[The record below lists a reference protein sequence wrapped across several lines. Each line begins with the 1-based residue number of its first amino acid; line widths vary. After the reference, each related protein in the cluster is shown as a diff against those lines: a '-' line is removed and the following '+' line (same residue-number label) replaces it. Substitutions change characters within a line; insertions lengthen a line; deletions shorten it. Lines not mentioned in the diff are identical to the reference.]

1 MDDILSS
8 LYVLLGVGL
17 LIAVVFLLSHRKVRQ
32 RAEEL
37 AAYCAQNGYRLT
49 LQNEPLMRSIRIE
62 TDDWQLNST
71 MRAIRNGGD
80 TGSSGWQRETEWIC
94 TRENPLRKTFAMQLS
109 QGSTN
114 LDQLPQ
120 WLRDAAVSALK
131 HWLGDDMQALDS
143 VRTVSFDKKRTCIL
157 FEPEAHAADAALE
170 QLRVSLEQY
179 TGNLPLYLE
188 CSPSRVRLFLPDVKA
203 DSVRVL
209 ERLILIGK
217 TLQ

>member
-17 LIAVVFLLSHRKVRQ
+17 LIAAVFLLSRQKARQ

-49 LQNEPLMRSIRIE
+49 LQNEPLMRSIQIE

-71 MRAIRNGGD
+71 MRAVRNDGD
-80 TGSSGWQRETEWIC
+80 TGSSSWQRETKWIC

-143 VRTVSFDKKRTCIL
+143 VRTVSFDKKRTGIL
-157 FEPEAHAADAALE
+157 FEQEAHAADATLE

-203 DSVRVL
+203 DSAPVL
-209 ERLILIGK
+209 ERLISIGK

>member
-17 LIAVVFLLSHRKVRQ
+17 LIAAVFLLSRQ
-32 RAEEL
+32 RARQRVEEL

-71 MRAIRNGGD
+71 MRAIRNDGD

-114 LDQLPQ
+114 LEQLPQ

-131 HWLGDDMQALDS
+131 HWLGDDMQTLDS
-143 VRTVSFDKKRTCIL
+143 VRTLSFDQKRTCIL
-157 FEPEAHAADAALE
+157 FEPEAHAADATLE
-170 QLRVSLEQY
+170 QLRFSLEQY
-179 TGNLPLYLE
+179 TENLPMFLE
-188 CSPSRVRLFLPDVKA
+188 CSPARVRLFLPDVKA
-203 DSVRVL
+203 DPVPVL

>member
-8 LYVLLGVGL
+8 LYVLLSVGL

-37 AAYCAQNGYRLT
+37 AADCAQNGYRLT
-49 LQNEPLMRSIRIE
+49 FQNEPLKRSIRIE

-71 MRAIRNGGD
+71 MRAIRNDGD
-80 TGSSGWQRETEWIC
+80 TGSSGWQRGTEWIC
-94 TRENPLRKTFAMQLS
+94 TRENPLRQTFAMQLS

-120 WLRDAAVSALK
+120 WLRNAAVSALK

-143 VRTVSFDKKRTCIL
+143 VRTLSFDQKRTCIL
-157 FEPEAHAADAALE
+157 FEPEAHAADAMLE
-170 QLRVSLEQY
+170 QLRFSLEQY
-179 TGNLPLYLE
+179 TGNLPMFLE
-188 CSPSRVRLFLPDVKA
+188 CSPSRARLFLPDVKA
-203 DSVRVL
+203 DSAPVL
-209 ERLILIGK
+209 ERLISIGK

>member
-17 LIAVVFLLSHRKVRQ
+17 LIAAVFLLSRQ
-32 RAEEL
+32 RARQRVEEL

-71 MRAIRNGGD
+71 MRAIRNDGD

-114 LDQLPQ
+114 LEQLPQ

-131 HWLGDDMQALDS
+131 HWLGDDMQTLDS
-143 VRTVSFDKKRTCIL
+143 VRTLSFDQKRTCIL
-157 FEPEAHAADAALE
+157 FEPEANAADATLE
-170 QLRVSLEQY
+170 QLRFSLEQY
-179 TGNLPLYLE
+179 TENLPMFLE
-188 CSPSRVRLFLPDVKA
+188 CSPARVRLFLPDVKA
-203 DSVRVL
+203 DPVPVL

>member
-8 LYVLLGVGL
+8 LYVLVGVGL
-17 LIAVVFLLSHRKVRQ
+17 LIAAILLLSRQ
-32 RAEEL
+32 KTRRREEEL

-49 LQNEPLMRSIRIE
+49 VVKEPLLRSICIE

-71 MRAIRNGGD
+71 MCVIRNDGD
-80 TGSSGWQRETEWIC
+80 TGSSGWHRETEWIC
-94 TRENPLRKTFAMQLS
+94 MRENPLRKTFAMQLS

-143 VRTVSFDKKRTCIL
+143 VRTVSFDKKRTGIL
-157 FEPEAHAADAALE
+157 FEPESHAADAALE

-179 TGNLPLYLE
+179 TENLPLYLE